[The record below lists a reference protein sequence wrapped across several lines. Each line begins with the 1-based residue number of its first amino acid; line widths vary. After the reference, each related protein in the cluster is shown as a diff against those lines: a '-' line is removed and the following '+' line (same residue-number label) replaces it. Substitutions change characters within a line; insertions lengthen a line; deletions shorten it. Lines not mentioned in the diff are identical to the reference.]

1 MTLQKVEN
9 LENNTAKLT
18 IAVEAEAVE
27 KELNNAYLKR
37 RKNINVQGFRK
48 GKAPRKLIEK
58 MYGEGIFFDD
68 AANALINET
77 YPDAATESKLE
88 IVAQP
93 DIEVVQMES
102 GKEFIYTAVVVL
114 KPEVTLGDYKGLEV
128 TKVDT
133 SVTEEEVDAELERV
147 RKQNGRSIE
156 VTDRPVASGDETVID
171 FEGFVDGVA
180 FDGGKGEDYPLTIG
194 SGQFI
199 PGFEDQLVGA
209 EIGKE
214 VEVNV
219 TFPEEYHSEDLAGK
233 DAVFKCTVKSIKVKE
248 LPELDDEFASDVSEF
263 ETLEEYKKDLFES
276 LVKTKE
282 SKAKETKENE
292 VVEALVKVSKMDIPE
307 KMIDAQVRN
316 MANEF
321 AQRLQAQGLSIDQ
334 YMKYTGMNNDSL
346 FEQMRPEA
354 LKRIKSRLVLEAV
367 VAAENITASEEDFQK
382 QVDEMAKAYNMEV
395 DKIKELLGEKEKE
408 NMMSDLAVNK
418 ALDFLVENAK
428 EVEKAEE
435 TTEE

>member
-276 LVKTKE
+276 LAKTKE

-292 VVEALVKVSKMDIPE
+292 AVEALVKVSKMDIPE

-334 YMKYTGMNNDSL
+334 YMQYTGMNNDSL